1 MMDFSEIEQKI
12 SYVFKNKKLLQRAF
26 TLASYDND
34 FNNQTLEF
42 LGDAVLEFIVSD
54 KLYDESKSEGELTEL
69 RKNIVSDAALTP
81 VTKRLGLDDYLL
93 GYEKSNK
100 KAVPSAYEALVAAI
114 YLDGGIKA
122 AQKFVLNTLDFT
134 PKKETVNFIGELQ
147 ETLKSEVAYKT
158 ENIGTAQKPRF
169 KSTAVVCGREFCGE
183 GDNKQSSKQN
193 VAKRALTYLASRGN
207 NDKF

>member
-1 MMDFSEIEQKI
+1 MNFTELEQKI
-12 SYVFKNKKLLQRAF
+12 SYNFKNKRLLQRAL

-42 LGDAVLEFIVSD
+42 LGDAVLEFLVSD
-54 KLYDESKSEGELTEL
+54 VLYDENRSEGELTEL
-69 RKNIVSDAALTP
+69 RKDIVSDAALAP

-122 AQKFVLNTLDFT
+122 AKKFILKTLDFT
-134 PKKETVNFIGELQ
+134 PKKNIVNFKGALQ
-147 ETLKSEVAYKT
+147 EALQARGVNPPEYKT
-158 ENIGTAQKPRF
+158 ENIGTPRQPWF
-169 KSTAVVCGREFCGE
+169 KSTVTVSEREFSGE
-183 GDNKQSSKQN
+183 GGNKQAAEQS
-193 VAKRALTYLASRGN
+193 AAHRALN
-207 NDKF
+207 HFK